1 MVVWCGVVWAAVV
14 VVVVIKRNMCYLLA
28 ESADYYKKS
37 FWIVECVFPIYCSKV
52 QCIAWDVNHR
62 CRTSCNYSV
71 HFRNMVLTKPVM
83 MVHVAHL
90 AGEDERCLLDELAAQ
105 PQHLWHLTAG
115 QP

>member
-1 MVVWCGVVWAAVV
+1 MVFLAGSVIAEPLPEVMVGMGMPWKRAVRAARLEGTASPGEVLSSRWWWWCGAMV

-62 CRTSCNYSV
+62 CRTS
-71 HFRNMVLTKPVM
+71 
-83 MVHVAHL
+83 
-90 AGEDERCLLDELAAQ
+90 
-105 PQHLWHLTAG
+105 
-115 QP
+115 